1 MKGGLYYSAAALAL
15 IGSTP
20 LAAAATQQQLA
31 QQNIKHVV
39 IIMQENRSF
48 DHYFGTFPGAD
59 GIPAGTCVPID
70 PANPSAGCVQPYP
83 TTSVNQSG
91 APHSDRSEVA
101 DVDNGRMDGF
111 VAQQI
116 QAFNAAL
123 ARGRCTQPP
132 NPQRPNPKC
141 DGYYNHDVM
150 SYYTAATLPNYWAYA
165 QNFMLEDHLFE
176 PSAGASLQAH
186 LMMTSEWQA
195 VCAQVTDPM
204 SCTTTVVPVLPTA
217 FNPTPYAWTN
227 LTWLLNRAGVS
238 WRYYLEFGAI
248 PDCVSG
254 FDDCA
259 PGTQTTGTPSLWNPL
274 PAFTTCDAA
283 CKANVVDANQF
294 YLDINGGHFPSVAWI
309 TPNQTNSEHPD
320 SSTAD
325 GMHYVTA
332 IVNTIMQSPYW
343 SSTVIFIGWDD
354 WGGFYDHVVP
364 PRADSIGYGIRVPGL
379 IISPWVLQGI
389 DHQYVSFDAYNRF
402 VEDVFLGSARLDPS
416 TDGRPD
422 TRPVVR
428 EALQTLTD
436 PNSGASIPVGDLL
449 NDFTFTRAPLPPLVL
464 PDE

>member
-70 PANPSAGCVQPYP
+70 PANPSAGCVQPYS
-83 TTSVNQSG
+83 TTSVNQTG
-91 APHSDRSEVA
+91 APHSYNSEVA
-101 DVDNGRMDGF
+101 DVDSGRMDGF

-227 LTWLLNRAGVS
+227 LTWLLNRAGVP

-274 PAFTTCDAA
+274 PAFHDLRRRLQSQCRRCQPVLSRHQRRSLPFRCLDHAES
-283 CKANVVDANQF
+283 DQF
-294 YLDINGGHFPSVAWI
+294 GTSRQLHGRRHALRHGHREHDHAVALLGLDRDLH
-309 TPNQTNSEHPD
+309 
-320 SSTAD
+320 
-325 GMHYVTA
+325 
-332 IVNTIMQSPYW
+332 
-343 SSTVIFIGWDD
+343 
-354 WGGFYDHVVP
+354 
-364 PRADSIGYGIRVPGL
+364 R
-379 IISPWVLQGI
+379 
-389 DHQYVSFDAYNRF
+389 
-402 VEDVFLGSARLDPS
+402 LG
-416 TDGRPD
+416 
-422 TRPVVR
+422 
-428 EALQTLTD
+428 
-436 PNSGASIPVGDLL
+436 
-449 NDFTFTRAPLPPLVL
+449 
-464 PDE
+464 